1 MTASTAWPCRKPDA
15 MTSCDI
21 LVSGTGGFAARILFD
36 IAATAKTPV
45 KVVIA
50 GRNRERLQWLRTAA
64 NARASIFGCPATFS
78 TYEIDLLADK
88 AGTELIEATRPA
100 VTVQAASIQTS
111 QVIAHS
117 GNAWTRLVAEGG
129 LSATA
134 VFQALISSR
143 VADAITRLNH
153 RTALINCCFPDV
165 VNGMIAALGHE
176 VACGMGNVAILSNV
190 FAGSGAVSGSLKV
203 LAHYQNLAAWRRPAV
218 ERSGPPPRVF
228 ADGREIDDVFATFA
242 EVKLT
247 PEPVIDISGASG
259 VPMLLAMASGAE
271 WEGHVPGPGGLPGGY
286 PVVLSGR
293 DLRLALPPGVARED
307 AVAWNAAFEERSG
320 LVVAG
325 ERVHYTGMLEQRLRE
340 HAPSL
345 AEGFAM
351 ADLESVCREMLDLRD
366 RLSAR

>member
-1 MTASTAWPCRKPDA
+1 

-36 IAATAKTPV
+36 IAATAKRPV

-50 GRNRERLQWLRTAA
+50 GRNRDRLQWLTTAA
-64 NARASIFGCPATFS
+64 NARASIFGCPAIFS
-78 TYEIDLLADK
+78 TYEIDLLADG
-88 AGTELIEATRPA
+88 AAARLIEATRPA

-134 VFQALISSR
+134 VFQALISAR

-153 RTALINCCFPDV
+153 RTAFINCCFPDV
-165 VNGMIAALGHE
+165 VNGMIAALGHA

-190 FAGSGAVSGSLKV
+190 FAGSGAVSGQLKV
-203 LAHYQNLAAWRRPAV
+203 LAHYQNLSAWRRPAA
-218 ERSGPPPRVF
+218 ERSGPPPRVWL
-228 ADGREIDDVFATFA
+228 DGREVDDVFATFA

-259 VPMLLAMASGAE
+259 VPMLLAMASGE
-271 WEGHVPGPGGLPGGY
+271 SWDGHVPGPGGLPGGY
-286 PVVLSGR
+286 PVALSGGS
-293 DLRLALPPGVARED
+293 LQLALPPGVNRQEAI
-307 AVAWNAAFEERSG
+307 AWNAGFEERSG
-320 LVVAG
+320 LVVEG
-325 ERVHYTGMLEQRLRE
+325 GRVRYTGMLEQRLRE

-345 AEGFAM
+345 ADGFTM
-351 ADLESVCREMLDLRD
+351 ADLESVCSEMLVLRD
-366 RLSAR
+366 RLAAR